1 MMAISEMNTDKE
13 RASASS
19 LVIDN
24 HDRYV
29 KPLVH
34 HHAPA
39 NTVHR
44 VRLGRRDFCPLP
56 RLHQMATDTKHAF
69 ETQSHVLPSLFSVQ
83 SGVADAYSPE
93 PTSHISLTA
102 AHVSDRSAHL
112 DLRTLH
118 QTIESAPQLL
128 RPCAAPSVARYKTVK
143 NYGHRLLWHLP
154 CLFPLRCA
162 LSSVCFLRCS
172 LFSLLSPPAL
182 AGGSCCIFACC
193 CCCCWFGSCCC
204 FWWSC

>member
-1 MMAISEMNTDKE
+1 MAISEMNTDKE
-13 RASASS
+13 RASASR

-24 HDRYV
+24 YDRYV

-39 NTVHR
+39 NTAHR

-83 SGVADAYSPE
+83 SGVADAHSPE

-128 RPCAAPSVARYKTVK
+128 RPCAAPSVARLS
-143 NYGHRLLWHLP
+143 RLP
-154 CLFPLRCA
+154 CLTD
-162 LSSVCFLRCS
+162 
-172 LFSLLSPPAL
+172 
-182 AGGSCCIFACC
+182 
-193 CCCCWFGSCCC
+193 
-204 FWWSC
+204 